1 MLFPRGF
8 FGTEHGTGHGLGK
21 DRDVSLKFSIA
32 GSSLSTAL
40 TIPENRDRSD
50 FVRESK
56 EKRKAGSMR
65 LGLLGGTFDP
75 IHFGH
80 LLLAERCREECGLDR
95 VWFLPAGQPPH
106 KAADGISPGQQ
117 RAEMVEFAIAGHPQ
131 FACNR
136 MELSRAGRSFTV
148 DTLREIH
155 AEDPS
160 RELFFLIGADSLA
173 DLPSWRDPAGIVE
186 LATIVAVNRGD
197 RPLPDLDA
205 LRGTLGNAVA
215 DRIRIVVM
223 PGIDLS
229 STDIRRRVRE
239 GKSIRYMTPRPCEVY
254 IHERGLYTASG
265 DE

>member
-1 MLFPRGF
+1 
-8 FGTEHGTGHGLGK
+8 
-21 DRDVSLKFSIA
+21 
-32 GSSLSTAL
+32 
-40 TIPENRDRSD
+40 
-50 FVRESK
+50 
-56 EKRKAGSMR
+56 MR

-95 VWFLPAGQPPH
+95 VWFVPSGQPPH
-106 KAADGISPGQQ
+106 KSADGISPGNQ
-117 RAEMVEFAIAGHPQ
+117 RAELVEFAIAGHPQ
-131 FACNR
+131 FGVNR
-136 MELSRAGRSFTV
+136 LELAREGRSFTV
-148 DTLREIH
+148 DTLREVH

-173 DLPSWRDPAGIVE
+173 DLPSWRNPPGIVE

-205 LRGTLGNAVA
+205 VRRTLGSAIA
-215 DRIRIVVM
+215 DRIRLVTM

-239 GKSIRYMTPRPCEVY
+239 GKSIRFMTPRPCEVY
-254 IHERGLYTASG
+254 IQEHGLYQPAATSA
-265 DE
+265 E